1 MVLREALAL
10 QVQKV
15 QVRLR
20 VVPAQA
26 AGPELLIMDA
36 PTKAGAEKALG
47 AFVAEFETKY
57 PTACRRKAA
66 GPLCLS
72 GGALAA
78 PTDVESDRVAVR
90 DGSAATASDRRSARV
105 WLNGVQAA

>member
-47 AFVAEFETKY
+47 AFVAEFEAKC
-57 PTACRRKAA
+57 PTRPPGGRTRRSLLCLLCRRI
-66 GPLCLS
+66 
-72 GGALAA
+72 
-78 PTDVESDRVAVR
+78 T
-90 DGSAATASDRRSARV
+90 GSTYGRRI
-105 WLNGVQAA
+105 